1 MTTLFTLCVCTSVL
15 YTYIYEHN
23 ILNILQ
29 NAQNNSKKR
38 LYVRSIRMLNIRCP
52 DSHAISIRSIRLK
65 LNNFQQNPF
74 TLIFR
79 VKDRIIRVR
88 VIKRLSSLKNSNH

>member
-29 NAQNNSKKR
+29 NAQDNSKKR

-52 DSHAISIRSIRLK
+52 DSHAIFICSIRLK
-65 LNNFQQNPF
+65 INKFEQNPS
-74 TLIFR
+74 TLR
-79 VKDRIIRVR
+79 T
-88 VIKRLSSLKNSNH
+88 